1 MTKAPTVLERP
12 MVEPTDTSNPPTM
25 SATSVPPPQPRGGPL
40 PSDVLEV
47 PEGGELIGTDAKA
60 NREQCDRQEQLD
72 LDRIPLQEFE
82 DLDRRGEVSPRSS
95 GASEGSPPSLSSVV
109 PATDAAAPWSS
120 ATVSIDC
127 SLAQMLSR
135 PLGPTYACSSGRI
148 A

>member
-1 MTKAPTVLERP
+1 M
-12 MVEPTDTSNPPTM
+12 
-25 SATSVPPPQPRGGPL
+25 

-47 PEGGELIGTDAKA
+47 PEGGELIGVQDAEA

-72 LDRIPLQEFE
+72 LDRIPLQESE
-82 DLDRRGEVSPRSS
+82 DLDRRGGVSPRSS

-127 SLAQMLSR
+127 SLANVLWTTRPDVRMFLGADSLIDGPISR
-135 PLGPTYACSSGRI
+135 SEERFS
-148 A
+148 